1 MHLSENTFLQGGKYR
16 IIRTLGQGGFGIT
29 YLALQTGLGREVVVK
44 EFFMRELCDRVD
56 GSTRVSLGT
65 SSSRELVALFLDKFL
80 KEARSIATLKHAN
93 IISIYDVFEE
103 NDTAYYVMEYHDAGS
118 LGSLVDKRGA
128 LNEEDALFYIR
139 QVAAALKYV
148 HARKMMHLDVK
159 PDNILIDEDGNAV
172 LIDFGLSKH
181 YNEKG
186 KATSAASTYGT
197 SPGYTP
203 MEQYGEGGVG
213 EFSPA
218 TDIYSLG
225 ATLFTLLTGEI
236 PPPALRLVDSRSLQ
250 SDLAE
255 KNVSGAVAEAVIKS
269 MSFMREARPQSV
281 DEFLALLDAQ
291 PAADSSSRP
300 TQPMAKSGGS
310 VSRPTQPMVKSGGVS
325 RPTEPMNNNG
335 AATADNEPKKPFN
348 WKIPVGIVAAILC
361 LVFAGVGIN
370 NCNNE
375 RAEQERLAIIEKAR
389 RDSIATAR
397 KAAEDKRISDSI
409 ANELRNAFVTKNFTV
424 KGVSFTMIAV
434 AGGTFNMGSN
444 VGGSDEKPVHSVTL
458 GDYYIGETEVTQ
470 ALWQAV
476 MGSNPSNFKGSNN
489 PVEQVSYND
498 CIDFI
503 NKLNTLLAGQLPAG
517 RKFRLPTEAE
527 WEFAARGGNQG
538 KNNNYKYSGSN
549 YIYTVAWYYGNSGD
563 KTHPVKGKQP
573 NELGLYDMTGN
584 AQEWCYDWYG
594 SNYYSSSPQTNPQ
607 GPSSGSTRV
616 LRGASWSYYAQYCS
630 VANRNCNYPDGRGYT
645 YGLRLAF

>member
-1 MHLSENTFLQGGKYR
+1 
-16 IIRTLGQGGFGIT
+16 
-29 YLALQTGLGREVVVK
+29 
-44 EFFMRELCDRVD
+44 
-56 GSTRVSLGT
+56 
-65 SSSRELVALFLDKFL
+65 
-80 KEARSIATLKHAN
+80 
-93 IISIYDVFEE
+93 
-103 NDTAYYVMEYHDAGS
+103 
-118 LGSLVDKRGA
+118 
-128 LNEEDALFYIR
+128 
-139 QVAAALKYV
+139 
-148 HARKMMHLDVK
+148 
-159 PDNILIDEDGNAV
+159 
-172 LIDFGLSKH
+172 
-181 YNEKG
+181 
-186 KATSAASTYGT
+186 
-197 SPGYTP
+197 
-203 MEQYGEGGVG
+203 
-213 EFSPA
+213 
-218 TDIYSLG
+218 
-225 ATLFTLLTGEI
+225 
-236 PPPALRLVDSRSLQ
+236 
-250 SDLAE
+250 
-255 KNVSGAVAEAVIKS
+255 
-269 MSFMREARPQSV
+269 
-281 DEFLALLDAQ
+281 
-291 PAADSSSRP
+291 
-300 TQPMAKSGGS
+300 
-310 VSRPTQPMVKSGGVS
+310 
-325 RPTEPMNNNG
+325 
-335 AATADNEPKKPFN
+335 
-348 WKIPVGIVAAILC
+348 
-361 LVFAGVGIN
+361 
-370 NCNNE
+370 
-375 RAEQERLAIIEKAR
+375 
-389 RDSIATAR
+389 
-397 KAAEDKRISDSI
+397 
-409 ANELRNAFVTKNFTV
+409 
-424 KGVSFTMIAV
+424 MIAV